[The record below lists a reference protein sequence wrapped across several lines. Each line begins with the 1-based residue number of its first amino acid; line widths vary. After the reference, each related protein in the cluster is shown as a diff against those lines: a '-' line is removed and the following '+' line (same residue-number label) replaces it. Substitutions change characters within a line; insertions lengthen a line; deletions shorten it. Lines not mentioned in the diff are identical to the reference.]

1 MNGEIVRQE
10 TKGKM
15 FFSIYMDT
23 LYLCFSVYIYI
34 YIQFIYGLAVVVTSD
49 VT

>member
-34 YIQFIYGLAVVVTSD
+34 YNLYMVLLLLSQVM
-49 VT
+49 